1 MSSQYIQE
9 CVTEFFSKV
18 NKIESALSS
27 FSLGI
32 EGKREKVSSDLAC
45 FIQNC
50 RNINKNYIDAMGNGN
65 SAVDKAT
72 RDSIDLLQNS
82 LTEWENNIRRNTE
95 GQEFMHRNERHLL
108 TMVFGQVKTGK
119 STLGNF
125 IAGQKFLDAEFDNE
139 YKHCAHPVFCEEKA
153 GRSGNI
159 TTDAL
164 GNDWFTEGVVDTT
177 GAIQYFSLSGLR
189 WLDSPGTGAL
199 KKDGDTDKFTME
211 QIVNDYIDYSD
222 LGIFL
227 MNSSEPGLQADLQ
240 YIEKMV
246 EKDKDI
252 LIVITK
258 SDSIKPK
265 IGPGGKFMGKQLFP
279 KTDEARKNQQ
289 EYITKEL
296 NDRLKHRSKTEKYNI
311 ISISTALANNAIKE
325 QDDELFKD
333 SNLDELMRIIGS
345 MASDDAVKLKE
356 KNPKKNLNSLIDNIV
371 HGYHS
376 KVSGDIEFTGI
387 DEMIASMDMINNLS
401 EQYKRDIK
409 EKTAKITKNVLSD
422 AKHRLC
428 VEAEC
433 WSESVNKTGNAI
445 AGDKL
450 ASVINNIVSDVL
462 QEELSKEIS
471 KVIEGFQA
479 KQVEQLN
486 MQISADI
493 HKESAVLEHKY
504 TEYITVRRSARGLA
518 ENVCSFFGKKYYR
531 NKAIERVA
539 QKSIDLGTNVDVFI
553 EKTISDLKNEIP
565 PYVER
570 ELLNIA
576 ENYFEI
582 QERYAADVKYE
593 LIKLRQQV
601 IDSKYKEI

>member
-32 EGKREKVSSDLAC
+32 EEKREKVSSNLAC

-50 RNINKNYIDAMGNGN
+50 RNINKNYIDAIGNRN
-65 SAVDKAT
+65 SAVDKAAS
-72 RDSIDLLQNS
+72 DSIDLLQNA

-177 GAIQYFSLSGLR
+177 GAIQYFSLSGMR

-199 KKDGDTDKFTME
+199 KKEGDTDKFTME

-252 LIVITK
+252 LVVITK

-265 IGPGGKFMGKQLFP
+265 FGPDGTLTGKQLYP
-279 KTDEARKNQQ
+279 KTAEVRANQ
-289 EYITKEL
+289 EKYITDEL
-296 NDRLKHRSKTEKYNI
+296 NERLKHKSNAEKYRI
-311 ISISTALANNAIKE
+311 ISVSTALANNAIKE

-333 SNLDELMRIIGS
+333 SNLDKLMQIIGS

-356 KNPKKNLNSLIDNIV
+356 KNPKRNLNSLIDNIV

-376 KVSGDIEFTGI
+376 NVSGDVEFTGI
-387 DEMIASMDMINNLS
+387 DEMIASMEEINNLS
-401 EQYKRDIK
+401 NQYKQEIK
-409 EKTAKITKNVLSD
+409 EKTTKITTNVLSEV
-422 AKHRLC
+422 KHRLC
-428 VEAEC
+428 VEAEG
-433 WSESVNKTGNAI
+433 WSASVNKTGTAI
-445 AGDKL
+445 AGNKL
-450 ASVINNIVSDVL
+450 ASVINDIVSDVL
-462 QEELSKEIS
+462 QEELSKEIG
-471 KVIEGFQA
+471 KVIEGFKA
-479 KQVEQLN
+479 KQVAQLN
-486 MQISADI
+486 MEIKEDI
-493 HKESAVLEHKY
+493 HKENQVIEHKY
-504 TEYITVRRSARGLA
+504 TEYVTVRRSADGFL
-518 ENVCSFFGKKYYR
+518 ENVRSFFGKKYYR
-531 NKAIERVA
+531 NEAIERVA
-539 QKSIDLGTNVDVFI
+539 KKQIDLGTNVDVFI
-553 EKTISDLKNEIP
+553 EQTIGDLKNVVP
-565 PYVER
+565 PYVEKELRNIAESYFETQEKYAAEVNR
-570 ELLNIA
+570 ELL
-576 ENYFEI
+576 
-582 QERYAADVKYE
+582 
-593 LIKLRQQV
+593 KLRQQV